1 MTATPFESNGR
12 TTTLAE
18 ESDFL
23 AALTTAAGGR
33 LAVDVLGYSVNG
45 APIRLLRVGATVAPA
60 YALSSSSTLWVG
72 QQHGEEVQSR
82 EALLAWAR
90 DLAETTDPT
99 LLAYLTAHP
108 AFIMPTCNPD
118 NLGVT
123 AYNAAGVNLNRDHFK
138 LSQPET
144 RAIHAAINTI
154 RPQIIH
160 DMHTGGAT
168 DMDLR
173 GSASAQVDPAL
184 KALALVLENAVRADL
199 TALGIGNGQYPAEDF
214 EPRML
219 RDAAGHR
226 HAVGLLSEVRSSTG
240 GPEDP
245 TYGEQ
250 VGWCRETV
258 RSVADWHAAN
268 ADRVASTIR
277 LAKMRQTADGAE
289 CRSGFDMGNT
299 GTDLAV
305 QPWAYRL
312 TANEYAAAS
321 EVLDLLGIVAT
332 VAGDEYMVS
341 MAQEAQP
348 LIPYVLDPGSS
359 EAAAVA
365 TPIVKPR
372 PVTARTAGAVV
383 VIGGLRCRVDR
394 MSYVSGGSV
403 IPQAVP

>member
-1 MTATPFESNGR
+1 VTATPFESNGR

-108 AFIMPTCNPD
+108 AFIMPTTNPD

-160 DMHTGGAT
+160 DMHTDGELVECKRTDNERYIRVDLKELRALGHRADAQGKVPAFCIEVGGE
-168 DMDLR
+168 DYVIHRVGDWQELR
-173 GSASAQVDPAL
+173 G
-184 KALALVLENAVRADL
+184 
-199 TALGIGNGQYPAEDF
+199 GQ
-214 EPRML
+214 
-219 RDAAGHR
+219 G
-226 HAVGLLSEVRSSTG
+226 
-240 GPEDP
+240 
-245 TYGEQ
+245 
-250 VGWCRETV
+250 
-258 RSVADWHAAN
+258 
-268 ADRVASTIR
+268 
-277 LAKMRQTADGAE
+277 
-289 CRSGFDMGNT
+289 
-299 GTDLAV
+299 
-305 QPWAYRL
+305 
-312 TANEYAAAS
+312 
-321 EVLDLLGIVAT
+321 
-332 VAGDEYMVS
+332 
-341 MAQEAQP
+341 
-348 LIPYVLDPGSS
+348 
-359 EAAAVA
+359 
-365 TPIVKPR
+365 
-372 PVTARTAGAVV
+372 
-383 VIGGLRCRVDR
+383 
-394 MSYVSGGSV
+394 
-403 IPQAVP
+403 QA